1 MSMYIWATVNIWIYL
16 VYSSK
21 SSILAECIIVFQ
33 VLACKQMLSFFEE
46 SALSSS
52 KPQLNFKNKKCIEH
66 YSPFT
71 KILAVAVAHM
81 PFKSKS
87 PISLLFVSLLSADIF
102 FCWLQA
108 FVVHGLCF
116 FLLAPDYC
124 FFSCI
129 FVFLVLLIRS
139 DINILVV
146 SFLGCSVVGNC
157 HIMLWDFV
165 AWCYITF

>member
-1 MSMYIWATVNIWIYL
+1 MGEVYPHFKWKHTSICMCICKYVRMSMYIWATVNIWIYL

-116 FLLAPDYC
+116 FCSLLITV
-124 FFSCI
+124 FFL
-129 FVFLVLLIRS
+129 VFL
-139 DINILVV
+139 
-146 SFLGCSVVGNC
+146 FFWFC
-157 HIMLWDFV
+157 
-165 AWCYITF
+165 